1 MKSINQLGAVFVFAL
16 MGSSGCGMDDMMP
29 NPPTDLKVVE
39 LQGGAHATWKD
50 NSDNE
55 GGFMLERKVGT
66 GAFATYKSLDFN
78 TTQFHDTDV
87 KAGTT
92 YGYRVMA
99 MPKSGGHSADAKYS
113 NEVTFSLPSSGTGQD
128 AGAGGGRDAAPAGTP
143 LDAGA
148 GHPHGHM

>member
-1 MKSINQLGAVFVFAL
+1 MKSNSKLGAVLVFVL
-16 MGSSGCGMDDMMP
+16 MASAGCGMDDMMP
-29 NPPTDLKVVE
+29 NPPTELKVVE

-87 KAGTT
+87 KAGVT

-99 MPKSGGHSADAKYS
+99 MPKTGGHSADAKYS
-113 NEVTFSLPSSGTGQD
+113 NEATFSLPGSGTGQD
-128 AGAGGGRDAAPAGTP
+128 AGAGKVGDAAPVDTRP
-143 LDAGA
+143 DAGVD
-148 GHPHGHM
+148 HPPGHM